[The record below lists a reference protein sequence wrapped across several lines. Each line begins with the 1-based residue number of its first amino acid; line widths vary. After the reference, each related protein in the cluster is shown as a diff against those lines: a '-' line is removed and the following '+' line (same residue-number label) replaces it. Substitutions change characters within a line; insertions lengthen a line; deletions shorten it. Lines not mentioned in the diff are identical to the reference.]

1 MLARSRTIAAILPAL
16 VLCLCLGLP
25 ASIGARAGDDGAAPV
40 VVELFTSQGCSSCP
54 AADAFLGKLAER
66 KDVLPFSMHVDYW
79 NYMGWSDPYALEKNT
94 ARQKAYMHS
103 LGTGYVYTPQMV
115 IDGETHVVGS
125 DQRAVDAAIEAAR
138 NAPGPHVK
146 VAMHAEANGKL
157 HLSIPASR
165 IDEPASIILVAFDRQ
180 RQTSVTAGE
189 NTGRSITNHHVVRD
203 FSKIGV
209 YEGKATA
216 LTVDPKTVPVPV
228 SGSDGCAVLLQS
240 VRSGAIIGAGMTW
253 LRANR
258 S

>member
-1 MLARSRTIAAILPAL
+1 MLARARTIAAILPAL
-16 VLCLCLGLP
+16 VLCLGIP
-25 ASIGARAGDDGAAPV
+25 AGIGAQAADDGAAPV

-54 AADAFLGKLAER
+54 TADAFLGKLAER

-79 NYMGWSDPYALEKNT
+79 NYMGWTDPYAREKNT
-94 ARQKAYMHS
+94 ARQKAYMHA

-138 NAPGPHVK
+138 NAPGPHVR

-165 IDEPASIILVAFDRQ
+165 IEEPASIILVAFDRQ
-180 RQTSVTAGE
+180 RQTEVTAGE
-189 NTGRSITNHHVVRD
+189 NTGRSITNYHVVRD
-203 FSKIGV
+203 FSKVGT

-216 LTVDPKTVPVPV
+216 LTIDPQTAPVTV
-228 SGSDGCAVLLQS
+228 SETDGCAVLLQS
-240 VRSGAIIGAGMTW
+240 VRSGTIIGAGMTW